1 MRLVLSV
8 RLAWLSTLPLIYA
21 SYFATQ
27 IRPSFSLLFYSVDS
41 YVKGD
46 LNRATVMMLMF
57 VVPLLSLTRSPSFSN
72 PSPLLGFESK
82 EQVEDCWVVRITNP
96 PVSFFNC
103 SMSNGQSITLCWPA
117 SKISRMV
124 TSDWLIEFKIV
135 NKNKT
140 YKIKKIIIWL
150 DNVPII
156 STIIKNSLSFLFLIF
171 FFVFFFKFKIHN
183 C

>member
-82 EQVEDCWVVRITNP
+82 EQVENCWVVRITNP

-124 TSDWLIEFKIV
+124 TSDECPIE
-135 NKNKT
+135 
-140 YKIKKIIIWL
+140 IWHRHHPPNPYHQRTETVTTAVPPTVRIEARL
-150 DNVPII
+150 RDNGLPQILLMLV
-156 STIIKNSLSFLFLIF
+156 T
-171 FFVFFFKFKIHN
+171 